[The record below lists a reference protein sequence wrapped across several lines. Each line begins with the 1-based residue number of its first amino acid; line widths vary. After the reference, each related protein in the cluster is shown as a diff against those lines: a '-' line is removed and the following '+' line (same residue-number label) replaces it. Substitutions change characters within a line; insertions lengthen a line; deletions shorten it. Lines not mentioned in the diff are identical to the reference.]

1 MSAPV
6 CPYCRAPMED
16 EAALTVCPGCATPHH
31 AECWEENGGC
41 TVFGCAEAPVEEA
54 KVVVSGNELG
64 QPRAWISPG
73 SDAATTGV
81 PPPPSGPGDPSL
93 TEPPY
98 VTSQAYVPLPS
109 AANAIFGLSE
119 PDRSSFSLT
128 AIEVAPSTDRR
139 TYTLLGFFFGYL
151 GVHNLYANRM
161 SVGIIQLCVSA
172 FTCFLAAP
180 AVWIWALVEICKVE
194 RDGNGHPML

>member
-1 MSAPV
+1 MSVPV

-16 EAALTVCPGCATPHH
+16 EAALIACPGCSTPHH

-64 QPRAWISPG
+64 QPHSGRPSG
-73 SDAATTGV
+73 FESSTTGV
-81 PPPPSGPGDPSL
+81 PPPPGGPLDSPAAAQ
-93 TEPPY
+93 TY
-98 VTSQAYVPLPS
+98 IPLPS

-119 PDRSSFSLT
+119 PDRPSFSLT
-128 AIEVAPSTDRR
+128 GIEVAPSTDRR

-172 FTCFLAAP
+172 FSCFLAAP
-180 AVWIWALVEICKVE
+180 AVWIWALVEICKVD
-194 RDGNGHPML
+194 RDGHGHPML

>member
-1 MSAPV
+1 MSVPV

-16 EAALTVCPGCATPHH
+16 EAALIACPGCSTPHH

-64 QPRAWISPG
+64 RPYAGYPSG
-73 SDAATTGV
+73 LESGTTGV
-81 PPPPSGPGDPSL
+81 PPPPG
-93 TEPPY
+93 EPLDSSATAQTY
-98 VTSQAYVPLPS
+98 IPLPS

-119 PDRSSFSLT
+119 PDRPSFSLT
-128 AIEVAPSTDRR
+128 GIEVAPSTDRR

-172 FTCFLAAP
+172 FSCFLAAP
-180 AVWIWALVEICKVE
+180 AVWIWALVEICKVD